1 MPPVE
6 LKRASTRLREALKG
20 DRCLIGPGVFDGIS
34 TRVADQVGFD
44 FLYLAGSG
52 STGSYCGEPDLS
64 VMTQTEFFNLAQMIT
79 THTDKPVI
87 ADADTGFGGPLN
99 IARTIRLYEH
109 AGVAGC
115 HIEDQVFPKRCGQL
129 KGKDVVDT
137 AVFIE
142 RIRSAVEARQDPD
155 FVIIARTDA
164 RQANRYGGPKA
175 SREAFEEGV
184 KRLKA
189 ALAAGAD
196 MAFMESPRSEEE
208 CKILVK
214 EMGDKPVLIN
224 VLPNGLTPNFTTDDC
239 TRLGF
244 KAAIYPCTGFIPAM
258 LAMQRSYGALKEKGT
273 DLHVCEGQTI
283 KHFFDQL
290 GLEKAWEFD
299 NAIEEFSRR
308 EIEDIS
314 KGQES

>member
-1 MPPVE
+1 M
-6 LKRASTRLREALKG
+6 
-20 DRCLIGPGVFDGIS
+20 
-34 TRVADQVGFD
+34 
-44 FLYLAGSG
+44 
-52 STGSYCGEPDLS
+52 
-64 VMTQTEFFNLAQMIT
+64 
-79 THTDKPVI
+79 
-87 ADADTGFGGPLN
+87 
-99 IARTIRLYEH
+99 
-109 AGVAGC
+109 
-115 HIEDQVFPKRCGQL
+115 

-175 SREAFEEGV
+175 SRGAFEEGV

-224 VLPNGLTPNFTTDDC
+224 VLPNVSSL
-239 TRLGF
+239 
-244 KAAIYPCTGFIPAM
+244 AI
-258 LAMQRSYGALKEKGT
+258 L
-273 DLHVCEGQTI
+273 
-283 KHFFDQL
+283 
-290 GLEKAWEFD
+290 
-299 NAIEEFSRR
+299 FSFLM
-308 EIEDIS
+308 E
-314 KGQES
+314 